1 MKEMTRLSPLSLP
14 FIGLCA
20 LLVGCGKPD
29 SQAPSSASP
38 SAVSAA
44 VSGVPFEPRADWSL
58 SAIQASALVGTCSV
72 ENVVALSDM
81 TPQTAVDN
89 TYTATSGSSVKLI
102 GFAADTQKGQP
113 LGRFSILLAGA
124 QVFAVNATTT
134 FDRPDVAEY
143 FKKPSLLQS
152 GFQIDVQ
159 LQGIPPGD
167 YSFFMSKPDGP
178 VCPTHFKLRV
188 VA

>member
-1 MKEMTRLSPLSLP
+1 MKQMTLLPPPSLP
-14 FIGLCA
+14 LFGLCA
-20 LLVGCGKPD
+20 LLVACGKPD
-29 SQAPSSASP
+29 SPAPISAAPSAISGTGSASP
-38 SAVSAA
+38 FELSAD
-44 VSGVPFEPRADWSL
+44 RSL
-58 SAIQASALVGTCSV
+58 SAIQSSALVGTCSV
-72 ENVVALSDM
+72 ENVVALSNM
-81 TPQTAVDN
+81 TLQTAVDN

-113 LGRFSILLAGA
+113 LGRFSILLAGG
-124 QVFAVNATTT
+124 QVFVVNASTT

-159 LQGIPPGD
+159 LHGIPPGD